1 MTAPYTYIVRF
12 DIAPLWVADGFILS
26 DQIAKEMITAS
37 LPYACED
44 SELAA
49 QVLGAP
55 NPARIEDEQGYRPGA
70 IAKSILAASPEAYK
84 DFGENSVLGA
94 VIDAIELIDSVAFVR
109 DENDNSRE
117 VLQKLHTAL
126 EKLNGNHPIS
136 DIEWQEAEA

>member
-1 MTAPYTYIVRF
+1 MTAPYTFIVRF
-12 DIAPLWVADGFILS
+12 DIAPLWIADGFILS
-26 DQIAKEMITAS
+26 DQIAKDMLAAS

-109 DENDNSRE
+109 NENDNSRE

-126 EKLNGNHPIS
+126 EKLNGNYPIS